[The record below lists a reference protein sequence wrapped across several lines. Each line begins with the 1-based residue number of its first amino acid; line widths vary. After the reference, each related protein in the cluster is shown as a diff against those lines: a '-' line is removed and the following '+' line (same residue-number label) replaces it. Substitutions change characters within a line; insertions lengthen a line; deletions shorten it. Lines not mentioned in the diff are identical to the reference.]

1 MQKLITVYLDN
12 SSYDKGTLLGRSGAD
27 KHGIIEEC
35 LSEYLNDGWKVV
47 QLTSFGGTN
56 DFGRTSGWVTV
67 LIEKN

>member
-35 LSEYLNDGWKVV
+35 LSEYLNDGWKVI
-47 QLTSFGGTN
+47 QLMSSAEQTSLATLRVGS
-56 DFGRTSGWVTV
+56 RS
-67 LIEKN
+67 